1 MVFWKFVND
10 GLSAAPKEV
19 KVTISK
25 AEGKFDNTNAKI
37 WAFGN
42 KGKIEFFPQTIKAPQ
57 STSDKEKPYFIS
69 HSAMREWEW
78 KALDT
83 QKVFPDIY
91 KESYKNQIMD
101 RWIKANSNFGR
112 YKRQRSRDGT
122 RHGDEQTRSGSKHRV

>member
-1 MVFWKFVND
+1 MFYYRF
-10 GLSAAPKEV
+10 
-19 KVTISK
+19 
-25 AEGKFDNTNAKI
+25 NTSLVPN
-37 WAFGN
+37 N
-42 KGKIEFFPQTIKAPQ
+42 QQNLIKQ
-57 STSDKEKPYFIS
+57 LFSCKNFEKSEDKEDKKFNFFDQSNYFIS

-112 YKRQRSRDGT
+112 YK
-122 RHGDEQTRSGSKHRV
+122 K

>member
-1 MVFWKFVND
+1 MWVRPALGHQGNR
-10 GLSAAPKEV
+10 LSVEGIGYKNKKLTELQKE
-19 KVTISK
+19 
-25 AEGKFDNTNAKI
+25 EGFDQFINGNTSS
-37 WAFGN
+37 
-42 KGKIEFFPQTIKAPQ
+42 EE
-57 STSDKEKPYFIS
+57 DKEDKKFNFFDQSNYFIS

-112 YKRQRSRDGT
+112 YK
-122 RHGDEQTRSGSKHRV
+122 K